1 MNTNDNPEKHS
12 NTQPGECSSAGS
24 RADIGLQRQTATQT
38 AQLCAKSELID
49 NMIYQIRTLSNAI
62 IGFSDL
68 LSTELLSQDQTEYV
82 QEIHRAGQGLSALV
96 NDVLDWTQLLSGKLQ
111 VSQTKFYV
119 SDLIKDV
126 QKRLYRAAKE
136 KALDYQVVMDPEM
149 PACIYSDYDQL
160 FKCVLNLA
168 ISAIKYT
175 PQGNIKLHV
184 YSEQKGDKTFI
195 CFDVIDTNGGIAPEE
210 LERIFELTDYQ
221 LGTDKESF
229 SQPNQGQ
236 TVAAGLALTK
246 LLSEALGGTLEVS
259 SQVDQELTFSL
270 RIPAGVNPA
279 TEPKLGPL
287 SWKQDIELQ
296 QPDEASCEEPSSSNV
311 ILLVEDQHSNRT
323 VISLMLEAL
332 GVQVETAADGEEALA
347 KAADN
352 TYDLILMDIKM
363 PRMDGYEATRQLR
376 QRGIQTPI
384 VALSAKVFDEQEHHQ
399 ISMMFDGFLTKPV
412 DSRKLSETLKKFI
425 KRLSGPNDQVS
436 QEETVVIQYEN

>member
-1 MNTNDNPEKHS
+1 
-12 NTQPGECSSAGS
+12 
-24 RADIGLQRQTATQT
+24 
-38 AQLCAKSELID
+38 
-49 NMIYQIRTLSNAI
+49 
-62 IGFSDL
+62 
-68 LSTELLSQDQTEYV
+68 
-82 QEIHRAGQGLSALV
+82 
-96 NDVLDWTQLLSGKLQ
+96 
-111 VSQTKFYV
+111 
-119 SDLIKDV
+119 
-126 QKRLYRAAKE
+126 
-136 KALDYQVVMDPEM
+136 
-149 PACIYSDYDQL
+149 
-160 FKCVLNLA
+160 
-168 ISAIKYT
+168 KYT